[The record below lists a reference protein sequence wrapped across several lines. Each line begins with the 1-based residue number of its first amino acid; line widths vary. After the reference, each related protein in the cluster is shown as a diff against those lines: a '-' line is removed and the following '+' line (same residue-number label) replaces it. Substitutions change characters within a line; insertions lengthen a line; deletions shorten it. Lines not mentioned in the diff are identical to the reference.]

1 MVAAEGGR
9 GVLVLAI
16 KRRCLTPTEVYST
29 TWNTY
34 LRVRIMTEAME
45 WSGFRFRVQLA
56 SGIALPI
63 MASCMKLHRSF
74 SAVRVQHLRVVSW
87 P

>member
-29 TWNTY
+29 TWNAY

-45 WSGFRFRVQLA
+45 WSGFRFVY
-56 SGIALPI
+56 S
-63 MASCMKLHRSF
+63 
-74 SAVRVQHLRVVSW
+74 
-87 P
+87 